1 MIKHYNLRL
10 LAFMCIVTTLGFVSS
25 CEKKNDVEDDRVAL
39 HSFGPTGAMHGDTI
53 KFIGRNLNKVTAVN
67 FTGATVE
74 QSAFIQQTY
83 EVILVKV
90 PQQAEMGYVTLK
102 TPDGDIISKTRF
114 NLNVP
119 VSITSVTT
127 EARPGANITIR
138 GEFLN
143 WVQSVTFTRNIVVDT
158 FVSRSLTELVLKVP
172 ENAQTGT
179 LMLSTGGTEPMEI
192 ITENNLV
199 VTLPVATGISPN
211 PIKHADNLTI
221 TGTNLDL
228 AKGIIFTGVP
238 AAVTSFV
245 SQTPTQL
252 VVKVPGGARQGK
264 VTLVAAS
271 GVTTETTAQLTMI
284 LPAVTAITP
293 NPVAQEGTVTIT
305 GSNLNLV
312 NAIGFTGVANKVTTF
327 VSQSPTQ
334 IVVNVPKG
342 ALKGKLTLSIVN
354 STVVVESTQ
363 VLDLL
368 GGLAPLVDFAAAAAI
383 YTDGLKNGFE
393 NWSYTDVKEFNSTA
407 NVRQGTMS
415 VRGGYGTLDNTKL
428 YQGLTFH
435 HNDGISTTGYTMLE
449 FSVFGEPGTGG
460 KKLNM
465 VINGNYTNPPQV
477 TIVEGEWS
485 TFQVP
490 LSTLG
495 NPNPLKELVLQ
506 SAGWYGVIHV
516 DHVGLR

>member
-10 LAFMCIVTTLGFVSS
+10 LSLICIVMTLGFISS
-25 CEKKNDVEDDRVAL
+25 CEKKNDADNGVVAL

-53 KFIGRNLNKVTAVN
+53 KFLGTNLNKVTAIN

-83 EVILVKV
+83 ELILVKV
-90 PQQAEMGYVTLK
+90 PAQAEMGYVTLK
-102 TPDGDIISKTRF
+102 TPDGDIVTKTRF

-127 EARPGANITIR
+127 EARPGQNITIK
-138 GEFLN
+138 GQFLN
-143 WVQSVTFTRNIVVDT
+143 WVNSVTFTRNIVVDT
-158 FVSRSLTELVLKVP
+158 FVSRSLTELVVKVP
-172 ENAQTGT
+172 EKAQTGT

-192 ITENNLV
+192 ITENSLI

-238 AAVTSFV
+238 AAVTAFV
-245 SQTPTQL
+245 SQTPTQI
-252 VVKVPGGARQGK
+252 VVKVPGGARLGK
-264 VTLVAAS
+264 LTLVAAS
-271 GVTTETTAQLTMI
+271 GVTTETSAQLAMI
-284 LPAVTAITP
+284 LPAVTGITP
-293 NPVAQEGTVTIT
+293 NPVAQEGTITIT
-305 GSNLNLV
+305 GTNLNLV
-312 NAIGFTGVANKVTTF
+312 SSVGFTGVANKVTAF

-342 ALKGKLTLSIVN
+342 ALKGKLTLGVVN
-354 STVVVESTQ
+354 STVVVESDQ

-368 GGLAPLVDFAAAAAI
+368 GGLPPLADFSSTGAI
-383 YTDGLKNGFE
+383 YTDALHNGFQ
-393 NWSYTDVKEFNSTA
+393 NWSYADVKDFSSTA
-407 NVRQGTMS
+407 NVRQGAMS
-415 VRGGYGTLDNTKL
+415 IKGGYGTVKPEL

-435 HNDGISTTGYTMLE
+435 HNTGISTTGYTTLE
-449 FSVFGEPGTGG
+449 FSVFGEAGTGG

-477 TIVEGEWS
+477 TIVQGEWS
-485 TFQVP
+485 TFSVP

-495 NPNPLKELVLQ
+495 SPNPLTELVLQ
-506 SAGWYGVIHV
+506 AAGWSGVIHV